1 MGFVSKWFAQ
11 SGSDESKPGYQA
23 PTAPLPNAPVQEDAD
38 AKAGEMMTARRK
50 RMSKTIL
57 TGPQGL
63 DTNFETGRKTLLGQ

>member
-1 MGFVSKWFAQ
+1 MGFVQRWFTPSDSDG
-11 SGSDESKPGYQA
+11 SGMA
-23 PTAPLPNAPVQEDAD
+23 PSTPAPLPAAPVQEDAD

-63 DTNFETGRKTLLGQ
+63 DTNFETSKKTLLGA